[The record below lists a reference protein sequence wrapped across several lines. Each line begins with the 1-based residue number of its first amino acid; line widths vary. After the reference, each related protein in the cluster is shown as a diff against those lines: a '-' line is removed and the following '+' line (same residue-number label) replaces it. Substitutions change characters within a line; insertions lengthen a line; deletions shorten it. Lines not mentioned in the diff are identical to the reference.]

1 MNEYETIVVTQPNIT
16 ESDNTKISSKLSSLI
31 ERGSGRLFYAK
42 DMGKK
47 TLAYPIKKQTK
58 AVYTC
63 FDYAGAG
70 DVVQDFERAL
80 RIDENVLRFLTVVK
94 NTSVDIEARAAE
106 IVAKGEDV
114 SPVVE
119 ETAVAPIVK
128 ALDEGDSSDGDSN
141 DDAEK
146 EE

>member
-42 DMGKK
+42 DMGQK

-94 NTSVDIEARAAE
+94 NTNVDIEARAAE
-106 IVAKGEDV
+106 IVAKGEDI
-114 SPVVE
+114 SPAVE
-119 ETAVAPIVK
+119 ETATAPIVK
-128 ALDEGDSSDGDSN
+128 NLDEGDSSEGDSS
-141 DDAEK
+141 DDAER